1 MHVHMVR
8 PILSAMKYLKIEGQY
23 IFFFICFIFVR
34 LCFSCSSSS
43 IYSTAINKATLELR
57 NYTRISEQFRTIN
70 RRDLTECPDSS
81 PYVYINISS
90 RNPTLSDD
98 EYVTVNVGGVL
109 KPSDRHW
116 VAMLSPAHDNISS
129 CPLDALLYEQ
139 TGDFSKL
146 PLLCHYPVKAQ
157 YVRNDPG
164 YLNCS
169 KKECQKYDNGTCI
182 VSTCGGSLSFHVI
195 NIRTDIE
202 FAFFAAGFETP
213 CLLKRSSSIEFSN
226 PRKPLYGHLSSTD
239 SSGTSMRLTWVSGD
253 KAPQQVQFGGGKSV
267 TSEVT
272 TFSQNDMCSKLQSKS
287 SYK

>member
-1 MHVHMVR
+1 MIGMGWIPHCQRIFTIKSVLGCFGKHKTTEMHT
-8 PILSAMKYLKIEGQY
+8 KI
-23 IFFFICFIFVR
+23 
-34 LCFSCSSSS
+34 
-43 IYSTAINKATLELR
+43 A
-57 NYTRISEQFRTIN
+57 
-70 RRDLTECPDSS
+70 
-81 PYVYINISS
+81 
-90 RNPTLSDD
+90 
-98 EYVTVNVGGVL
+98 
-109 KPSDRHW
+109 
-116 VAMLSPAHDNISS
+116 
-129 CPLDALLYEQ
+129 
-139 TGDFSKL
+139 KL
-146 PLLCHYPVKAQ
+146 PDKGAAFPLRSGAQ

-253 KAPQQVQFGGGKSV
+253 EAPQQVQFGGGKSV

-272 TFSQNDMCSKLQSKS
+272 TFSQNDMCSKLPSKS